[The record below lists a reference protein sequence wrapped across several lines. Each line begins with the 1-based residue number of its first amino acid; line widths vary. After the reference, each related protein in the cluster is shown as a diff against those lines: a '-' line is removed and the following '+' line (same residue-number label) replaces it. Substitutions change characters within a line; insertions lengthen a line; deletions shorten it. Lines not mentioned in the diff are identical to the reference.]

1 MIWRMLAALAIVLF
15 AFAGSSWVG
24 STGLL
29 HTLGPDAWTLWWEIR
44 VPRVAAGAAVGTLL
58 ALSGAAMQSVLRNP
72 LADPYL
78 LGTAGGAGLA
88 AVLALA
94 FKIPA
99 PGVEL
104 AAFGGALL
112 AILLVAAFAGARRGF
127 DEQRVVLVGVAAGA
141 LFGAA
146 TNVVLAM
153 ADDSELRGM
162 IFWLLGD
169 LGGVEGWRLIGLLVA
184 ALLALIWACVDA
196 RAIDAIAWGDA
207 IARDLGVDAPVAR
220 MRTVA
225 LAAFATAIAVANVGA
240 IGFVGFAAPHIA
252 RRLFGAD
259 ARLALPGA
267 AALGAATVMLAD
279 ACARTLAAPQLL
291 PVGVFTALIGVPV
304 LLHQLIRGTR

>member
-1 MIWRMLAALAIVLF
+1 
-15 AFAGSSWVG
+15 
-24 STGLL
+24 
-29 HTLGPDAWTLWWEIR
+29 
-44 VPRVAAGAAVGTLL
+44 
-58 ALSGAAMQSVLRNP
+58 
-72 LADPYL
+72 
-78 LGTAGGAGLA
+78 
-88 AVLALA
+88 
-94 FKIPA
+94 
-99 PGVEL
+99 
-104 AAFGGALL
+104 
-112 AILLVAAFAGARRGF
+112 
-127 DEQRVVLVGVAAGA
+127 

-169 LGGVEGWRLIGLLVA
+169 LGGVEGWRLVGLLVA
-184 ALLALIWACVDA
+184 ALLALFWACLDA

-207 IARDLGVDAPVAR
+207 IARDLGVDASAAR

-259 ARLALPGA
+259 ARIALPGA
-267 AALGAATVMLAD
+267 AALGASVVMLAD

-304 LLHQLIRGTR
+304 LLHQLIRGSR